1 MLESKDFVQ
10 IRFQNKPRNKKP
22 IGIYWLQ
29 AAAVTITGSSRTNQ
43 VWPYRLP
50 SLLGALAAV
59 LLTFAF
65 GKNLFDR
72 TTGLLAAILTAS
84 SLLLVVEAHQ
94 ATTDAALLAT
104 VVAAQG
110 SLGNLYVRARR
121 GEAVGWGMPILFW
134 TAQGIGILIK
144 GPITPLVSLVTI
156 LTLIAVDRQV
166 SLIRGL
172 RLHVGIPL
180 VAVIVCPWASAGIA
194 PPQFTVASRDSIG
207 SRNSLSMGN
216 CHHPGHRRRIF

>member
-1 MLESKDFVQ
+1 MARPDGNNLKHYLGLILLCLVLYLPGLTTLPPVDRDEARFVQATRQMLESKDFVQ
-10 IRFQNKPRNKKP
+10 IRFQNKPRHKKP

-84 SLLLVVEAHQ
+84 SLLLVSGH
-94 ATTDAALLAT
+94 
-104 VVAAQG
+104 
-110 SLGNLYVRARR
+110 
-121 GEAVGWGMPILFW
+121 
-134 TAQGIGILIK
+134 
-144 GPITPLVSLVTI
+144 
-156 LTLIAVDRQV
+156 
-166 SLIRGL
+166 
-172 RLHVGIPL
+172 
-180 VAVIVCPWASAGIA
+180 
-194 PPQFTVASRDSIG
+194 
-207 SRNSLSMGN
+207 
-216 CHHPGHRRRIF
+216 HRRSPSRHSRGGARIAGKPVC

>member
-59 LLTFAF
+59 LLTFGF
-65 GKNLFDR
+65 GKNLFDQK
-72 TTGLLAAILTAS
+72 TGLLAAILTAS

-110 SLGNLYVRARR
+110 SRLLAGGCPYS
-121 GEAVGWGMPILFW
+121 F
-134 TAQGIGILIK
+134 
-144 GPITPLVSLVTI
+144 
-156 LTLIAVDRQV
+156 
-166 SLIRGL
+166 GL
-172 RLHVGIPL
+172 LK
-180 VAVIVCPWASAGIA
+180 ASA
-194 PPQFTVASRDSIG
+194 S
-207 SRNSLSMGN
+207 
-216 CHHPGHRRRIF
+216 